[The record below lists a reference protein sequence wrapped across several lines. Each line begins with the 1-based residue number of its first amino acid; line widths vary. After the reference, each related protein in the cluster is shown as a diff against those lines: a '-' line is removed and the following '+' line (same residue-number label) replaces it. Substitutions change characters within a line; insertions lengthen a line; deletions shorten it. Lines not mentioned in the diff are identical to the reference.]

1 MMQPDIL
8 TRFRAG
14 LAKGDFTLTQVQKV
28 TKIPLAT
35 LSDMK
40 DDEWRPQVFDRL
52 EKLGAALD
60 QIEAERGSQ
69 SNEQGREPT
78 AA

>member
-1 MMQPDIL
+1 MQTDVL
-8 TRFRAG
+8 ARFRDG
-14 LAKGDFTLTQVQKV
+14 LAKSAFTLTQINEI

-40 DDEWRPQVFDRL
+40 DEAWRPKIFDRF
-52 EKLGAALD
+52 EKLEAALD
-60 QIEAERGSQ
+60 QIASEQGDQQE
-69 SNEQGREPT
+69 NQGREPT